1 MKSIS
6 TTSFP
11 ICTSSLIIPL
21 GITIQ
26 VRIHNFSPTSLIY
39 HHSFHIKSPNSKCDH
54 KGIVMGLES
63 SYFISFG
70 KAQDWRLFASF
81 PLGFLVIF
89 SNPCDLLQPQLVD
102 GCHYSKQGANL
113 PFWSNKNEVNGPQRC
128 ACCRVL
134 LKTRP

>member
-11 ICTSSLIIPL
+11 ICTNSLIIRL

-70 KAQDWRLFASF
+70 KAQD
-81 PLGFLVIF
+81 
-89 SNPCDLLQPQLVD
+89 
-102 GCHYSKQGANL
+102 
-113 PFWSNKNEVNGPQRC
+113 
-128 ACCRVL
+128 
-134 LKTRP
+134 

>member
-54 KGIVMGLES
+54 KGIVRGLES

-70 KAQDWRLFASF
+70 KAQDWHLFASF

-89 SNPCDLLQPQLVD
+89 SNR
-102 GCHYSKQGANL
+102 NL
-113 PFWSNKNEVNGPQRC
+113 WMDAIIPDKGPISLFG
-128 ACCRVL
+128 VTKMKL
-134 LKTRP
+134 MVPNDVHVVVSF

>member
-11 ICTSSLIIPL
+11 ICTNSLIIPL

-54 KGIVMGLES
+54 KGIVMVLES

-70 KAQDWRLFASF
+70 KAQD
-81 PLGFLVIF
+81 
-89 SNPCDLLQPQLVD
+89 
-102 GCHYSKQGANL
+102 
-113 PFWSNKNEVNGPQRC
+113 
-128 ACCRVL
+128 
-134 LKTRP
+134 

>member
-6 TTSFP
+6 TTSVP
-11 ICTSSLIIPL
+11 ICTNSLIIRL

-89 SNPCDLLQPQLVD
+89 SNRNLWIDAIILDKGPISLF
-102 GCHYSKQGANL
+102 GAKKMTL
-113 PFWSNKNEVNGPQRC
+113 MVPSDVHVVVSF
-128 ACCRVL
+128 
-134 LKTRP
+134 